1 MIKCSAL
8 CQCATNNLQ
17 DFEVYYPRVDF
28 CCCWIFFFFR
38 FSLLLAEMF
47 LYEKQVA
54 LRYTALLFQCDEL
67 THGVI

>member
-1 MIKCSAL
+1 MPQIIFRILRFTILELIFVAVG
-8 CQCATNNLQ
+8 
-17 DFEVYYPRVDF
+17 F
-28 CCCWIFFFFR
+28 FFFFR